1 MRRYPAEDVVPT
13 KNPVDHDDLGGRVR
27 VLLADDHR
35 AMLDRIRSLLSDE
48 FSVVGAVMDGDELVA
63 AAAKLRPDVIVLD
76 ISMPKVNGLEAAAR
90 IAAKGQSPRIVC
102 LTAHEEPDFMRA
114 AWDAGALAYVTKTR
128 LAADLR
134 RAIRAA
140 LDGRR
145 FVSPAIE
152 PTIRERV
159 APQH

>member
-1 MRRYPAEDVVPT
+1 VPT

-63 AAAKLRPDVIVLD
+63 AAANLRPDVIVLD
-76 ISMPKVNGLEAAAR
+76 ISMPRVNGLEAAAR
-90 IAAKGQSPRIVC
+90 IVARGQPPRIVC
-102 LTAHEEPDFMRA
+102 LTAHAEPDFMRA

-128 LAADLR
+128 LAADLQ

-140 LDGRR
+140 LAGRR

-152 PTIRERV
+152 PAIRQPL